1 MLFLARNRIETD
13 RLVLREHVHDDAKQM
28 SELANMP
35 AIAHMLATM
44 PYPYGEADA
53 VAFIDRVNAKET
65 AHAFAVTLKTQ
76 DNVLIGGAGYG
87 PNDAGEMD
95 FGYWLGTDFWGH
107 GYATEAGQA
116 VLTHAFCIA
125 RVDVIET
132 DYQIDN
138 PASGR
143 VLAKLAF
150 REVGRRERF
159 SLGAGRDVR
168 TMKVQL
174 TCDEWLDAR
183 ACA

>member
-28 SELANMP
+28 SELANDA
-35 AIAHMLATM
+35 AIAHRLATM
-44 PYPYGEADA
+44 PHPYGIADA
-53 VAFIDRVNAKET
+53 EAFIERMNANE
-65 AHAFAVTLKTQ
+65 ASHAFAVIFKGEG
-76 DNVLIGGAGYG
+76 DMLIGGAGYG
-87 PNDAGEMD
+87 PNEAGEMD
-95 FGYWLGTDFWGH
+95 FGYWLGTEYWGH

-143 VLAKLAF
+143 VLAKLGF
-150 REVGRRERF
+150 REAGRRTRH
-159 SLGAGRDVR
+159 SLGAGRVVE

-174 TCDEWLDAR
+174 TCDDWLDAR